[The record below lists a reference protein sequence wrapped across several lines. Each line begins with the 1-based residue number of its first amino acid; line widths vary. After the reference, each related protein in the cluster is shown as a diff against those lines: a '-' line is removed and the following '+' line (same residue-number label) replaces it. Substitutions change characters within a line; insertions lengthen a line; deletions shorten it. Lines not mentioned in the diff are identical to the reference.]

1 LCDPC
6 IPEPT
11 PETGLV
17 DIVEAEM
24 DLVDPEDWS
33 VPDPSCFEQEPVAS
47 QGQEDEVN
55 DAFSDLKSQSD
66 DLTDSDGP
74 SGRRSGID
82 KDTMEA
88 ELDLVGSD
96 ESCIPVPSVSEMK
109 A

>member
-1 LCDPC
+1 
-6 IPEPT
+6 
-11 PETGLV
+11 
-17 DIVEAEM
+17 M

-33 VPDPSCFEQEPVAS
+33 VPDPSRFKQEPVAS

-55 DAFSDLKSQSD
+55 DAFSDL
-66 DLTDSDGP
+66 
-74 SGRRSGID
+74 
-82 KDTMEA
+82 EA